1 MDKELVRSHVQEIK
15 VLHQEVRGAIK
26 MTVDKVIRIGELLT
40 QCKEEYGT
48 HGLWMAWLES
58 NKESLGFGYV
68 TANNYIHAYERR
80 NDPQIYTGVNLKDI
94 YYPQL
99 EHKKPVKAEPK
110 EQEPE
115 PLPARLQPPVAPK
128 VEEPEE
134 VPEEVPETKKDDEWL
149 DEPLTDEQDDWVEE
163 IENLYVKLDDD
174 HKELIID
181 WILAYREAA

>member
-115 PLPARLQPPVAPK
+115 PLPARLQPPVKEQPK
-128 VEEPEE
+128 AKEPEE
-134 VPEEVPETKKDDEWL
+134 EPKSRDDSWL
-149 DEPLTDEQDDWVEE
+149 DEPLEDEQEGWVED
-163 IENLYVKLDDD
+163 IENLYVKLDED
-174 HKELIID
+174 HKGLVID
-181 WILAYREAA
+181 WILEYKEAA